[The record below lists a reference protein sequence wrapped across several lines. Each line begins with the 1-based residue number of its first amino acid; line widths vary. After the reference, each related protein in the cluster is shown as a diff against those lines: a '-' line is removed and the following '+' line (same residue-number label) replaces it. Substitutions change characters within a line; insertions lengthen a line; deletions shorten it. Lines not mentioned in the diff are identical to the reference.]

1 MTDIVIV
8 DAESDLNVY
17 VNSDDTS
24 GCCGQPED
32 ATLERNKTA
41 CCSEAQYTTSCCDIS
56 VSRENLKINS
66 L

>member
-1 MTDIVIV
+1 MTEIVIV

-17 VNSDDTS
+17 VNSEETS

-32 ATLERNKTA
+32 AAPERNKTV
-41 CCSEAQYTTSCCDIS
+41 CCSEVQYTASCCDVS